1 MPESTTPTALPSIN
15 GAPANGDTANGKS
28 KKSSASNGNGADGN
42 GHAHESNGTVVTDP
56 DEIGASEL
64 EATEVARVKQSSLPG
79 SGSTGWTPGF
89 RSQTAPDRALKFARH
104 FTQSGQDPFS
114 TSQWERRTASIT
126 GENGKSVFEQKDCE
140 IPASWS
146 QLATNVVVSKYFR
159 GPMGTPQRETS
170 VRQVIGRVADTISD
184 WGKQG
189 GYFASEEDNQAFRD
203 ELVYLLLHQYGAFN
217 SPVWFNLG
225 VKGARQQASACQ
237 PYDAL
242 VSTPSGLVPIGEL
255 VERNAVG
262 AKVFDAHG
270 VARIVAVKENGVK
283 TVLRVHTKAG
293 YTLDVTG
300 DHLVWKA
307 TGAKSGQWVEAGTL
321 KAGDALQWHRTPV
334 VDKSQELS
342 GDVSEAALMGWLQSD
357 GFVGR
362 YEGTNSSLTIEA
374 IVVNA
379 EEEAWVRAALEATFP
394 SAHSHTRGVETQN
407 TELDCK
413 RIRVYGEFLA
423 PFIEKWGLLARRHEM
438 RVPSSLFTAPLS
450 VVAAYLRSLFQA
462 EGYVCVRDNA
472 VVAIDMMGEEMMR
485 GVQKLLLRFG
495 IYSRLR
501 RKEDARPDRAGMWSL
516 GIRTLGDRELF
527 AQEIGFIGQAKAT
540 KLAHSLKFNGLRASG
555 PKRIQIERIEV
566 RGEMPV
572 FDIQTSSGEYL
583 SGNIRV
589 HNCFINSVHDD
600 MESIM
605 ELAATEARLFKGGSG
620 AGTNLFRIRSS
631 REQLSGGGIASGP
644 VSFMRGWDAFAGAI
658 KSGGT
663 CLAPYQRVYTESG
676 PVAVEELAKRDGFI
690 TLSFDP
696 PANRY
701 KAKRA
706 RAWLAG
712 RKRVVRVE
720 TDKGQFDLS
729 FDHPV
734 KLSSGEYV
742 RAGDLKEGQSLF
754 ACSIDSQHGHVRVH
768 LRDGQ
773 KGKEFLH
780 RLIAGDVLGHE
791 LEGLVVHHCNGDK
804 GNNAPDNLEVM
815 TQAQH
820 AALHGRE
827 TALRGE
833 HIFQTGDFSHAGS
846 DNGMHR
852 DGTFWTSEAA
862 DSYRELQSDILV
874 RSGRAAEMQREAA
887 RQKTLNTAFRV
898 LNAGWPIE
906 TFEQYAR
913 GRKVVIGRIASLA
926 QLREQLDEEFGSY
939 DEFRREVTRSNHRV
953 VGVSTIGE
961 MDVYDVEVECPTPD
975 DKSPQTGHNFLIW
988 HGEEPTGSGV
998 IVANTR
1004 RAAKMVILNA
1014 DHPDIA
1020 EFITCKA
1027 NEEKKAW
1034 ALIDAGY
1041 NGGFNVPGGAYDSV
1055 AFQNANHSVRV
1066 TDEFMRAAENGA
1078 SWSTRAVTSGAVVET
1093 LNARDLLT
1101 SISETTHLCGD
1112 PGLQYDTTLND
1123 WHTCPNS
1130 GRINASNPCCVTGDT
1145 LVAVADGR
1153 VAVPIKELV
1162 GTEVPVFAHDHATGK
1177 TTISRMWNIGVK
1189 RENVAVFRVTL
1200 DDGTT
1205 FRATDDH
1212 LIMLRDGSYRMVRD
1226 LSAGDSLMPFHSKVL
1241 APQKNRTKRRYIWN
1255 GASWTPQYRALWNFW
1270 NGEQPVGTHIHHADF
1285 KALNDA
1291 PDNLVLL
1298 DADEHNAL
1306 HVSKMVGDNNP
1317 ARRLM
1322 SDEWRGNIARAVSGE
1337 RNPNFGK
1344 THSDA
1349 AKAQMSG
1356 KAKARFESRE
1366 ERDLAAQR
1374 ALGWME
1380 EARAQGRKIG
1390 RTPKERE
1397 VRCCPICRENF
1408 PSARETQVFCS
1419 NECRQSLMG
1428 RAMIGAKGGAAKA
1441 GRTVSPETRAKL
1453 SASVS
1458 RASNPAQ
1465 KSQAGRASNRASA
1478 LKAARLLL
1486 DNGVEPAFDSW
1497 DALRL
1502 QARALGA
1509 KRVPRAATLS
1519 HLFACESEFQE
1530 AATLY
1535 NHKVAS
1541 VEACGFE
1548 DVYDGTVDTHH
1559 NFAILTSAE
1568 DSCAKGQQNFSGI
1581 FIHNSE
1587 FVFLDDTAC
1596 NLASI
1601 NLLKFYDFDTGHF
1614 DARSYVHTSETFLMA
1629 QEIIVSFASYPT
1641 AKIAENSELFRP
1653 LGLGYCNIGALLMA
1667 MGLAYD
1673 SDEGRAFAGALTA
1686 IMTGAAYRQSAKIAR
1701 NTGAFEGYALNR
1713 EPMLRVIGKHRDA
1726 VGRINSSLVA
1736 PNVMEEARSCW
1747 DEALLLGQKYGYRNS
1762 QVTVLAP
1769 TGTISFMMDADTTGV
1784 EPDIALVK
1792 YKKLVGGGLL
1802 KIVNQ
1807 TVPAALRK
1815 LGYDENEIATIV
1827 EYIDK
1832 NDTIEGAPGLE
1843 DKHLSV
1849 FDCAFK
1855 AMNGVRSIH
1864 HMGHVKMMAAA
1875 QPFLS
1880 GAISKCV
1887 TGDTLIAST
1896 EGMFPIG
1903 SLYRGEKPG
1912 EFGDIEATLA
1922 SISEPQRADLF
1933 YYGGLR
1939 PTKRALLAD
1948 GRKIEGTWNHRVK
1961 VAGASGY
1968 DWKRMDDL
1976 EAGDFVSVRLGAS
1989 VWASQNADLLTGF
2002 APSPLHTAQ
2011 KRIELPAKMTPQ
2023 LARFLGQY
2031 IAEGNKTASNYMV
2044 RVTNLNPDVLAHC
2057 AQTVREQFSMEGR
2070 IETDRR
2076 NGVTSFVVASKTL
2089 CEFLD
2094 HIGAGGDSSSKQIPW
2109 SVLRSSEECVRE
2121 FIGGLW
2127 LDGYVRSDGMTAICL
2142 NSPELLRQLQVV
2154 LNNFGL
2160 RAHIIQKYN
2169 APYDKHFGELGMHG
2183 ADSRRFARLFRLDD
2197 AHKTEALEALCDK
2210 PKRVH
2215 SVYSDVIPA
2224 FKDEVR
2230 VFIKERRDTQRFRH
2244 LFDARTKHMAWHS
2257 VQQVADFYGEDLFQ
2271 ALPELREILENN
2283 IHFVAVKTIEDDYSA
2298 VYDFQ
2303 IPTNHAFLG
2312 NSIINHNTVNM
2323 PQDCTMDEI
2332 RDAYIQSW
2340 KMGVKAVA
2348 IYRDNSKR
2356 TQPLSTSS
2364 DAQKADK
2371 KESEV
2376 RKALRRKLPDERM
2389 SITHKFSIAG
2399 QEGYFMVG
2407 LYEDGSPGEIF
2418 IKMSKE
2424 GSTISGLM
2432 DSFAVAISMCLQYGV
2447 PLRVLVNK
2455 FSHTRFE
2462 PSGYTTNRDIP
2473 IAKSLMDYIF
2483 RWFDQKFH
2491 PNGDNG
2497 HFGKV
2502 APALGEGEAEPKK
2515 ADRAPALS
2523 ASAPQNTS
2531 NPSLFTHEDGA
2542 TSSGN
2547 LADAQASLMQS
2558 QADSPPCPNCGA
2570 ITVRSGACYK
2580 CNECGTTTGCG

>member
-1 MPESTTPTALPSIN
+1 MSQDQTQSPAAPELN
-15 GAPANGDTANGKS
+15 GALSNEKGNGKS
-28 KKSSASNGNGADGN
+28 SSKTNGNGAARTHG
-42 GHAHESNGTVVTDP
+42 ETLVVP
-56 DEIGASEL
+56 DEAPQAEL
-64 EATEVARVKQSSLPG
+64 QNGEAARQSFAQMTAQSG

-89 RSQTAPDRALKFARH
+89 RSQTASERALKFARH
-104 FTQSGQDPFS
+104 FTQAGQDPFA
-114 TSQWERRTASIT
+114 TSQWEKRTASIT

-140 IPASWS
+140 IPAFWS

-159 GPMGTPQRETS
+159 GPMDSPQRETS
-170 VRQVIGRVADTISD
+170 VRQVIGRVADTIHD

-189 GYFASEEDNQAFRD
+189 GYFQNEGEAQSFRD
-203 ELVYLLLHQYGAFN
+203 ELVYLLLHQYGSFN

-225 VKGARQQASACQ
+225 VKGARAQASA
-237 PYDAL
+237 
-242 VSTPSGLVPIGEL
+242 
-255 VERNAVG
+255 
-262 AKVFDAHG
+262 
-270 VARIVAVKENGVK
+270 
-283 TVLRVHTKAG
+283 
-293 YTLDVTG
+293 
-300 DHLVWKA
+300 
-307 TGAKSGQWVEAGTL
+307 
-321 KAGDALQWHRTPV
+321 
-334 VDKSQELS
+334 
-342 GDVSEAALMGWLQSD
+342 
-357 GFVGR
+357 
-362 YEGTNSSLTIEA
+362 
-374 IVVNA
+374 
-379 EEEAWVRAALEATFP
+379 
-394 SAHSHTRGVETQN
+394 
-407 TELDCK
+407 
-413 RIRVYGEFLA
+413 
-423 PFIEKWGLLARRHEM
+423 
-438 RVPSSLFTAPLS
+438 
-450 VVAAYLRSLFQA
+450 
-462 EGYVCVRDNA
+462 
-472 VVAIDMMGEEMMR
+472 
-485 GVQKLLLRFG
+485 
-495 IYSRLR
+495 
-501 RKEDARPDRAGMWSL
+501 
-516 GIRTLGDRELF
+516 
-527 AQEIGFIGQAKAT
+527 
-540 KLAHSLKFNGLRASG
+540 
-555 PKRIQIERIEV
+555 
-566 RGEMPV
+566 
-572 FDIQTSSGEYL
+572 
-583 SGNIRV
+583 
-589 HNCFINSVHDD
+589 CFINSVHDD

-663 CLAPYQRVYTESG
+663 
-676 PVAVEELAKRDGFI
+676 
-690 TLSFDP
+690 
-696 PANRY
+696 
-701 KAKRA
+701 
-706 RAWLAG
+706 
-712 RKRVVRVE
+712 
-720 TDKGQFDLS
+720 
-729 FDHPV
+729 
-734 KLSSGEYV
+734 
-742 RAGDLKEGQSLF
+742 
-754 ACSIDSQHGHVRVH
+754 
-768 LRDGQ
+768 
-773 KGKEFLH
+773 
-780 RLIAGDVLGHE
+780 
-791 LEGLVVHHCNGDK
+791 
-804 GNNAPDNLEVM
+804 
-815 TQAQH
+815 
-820 AALHGRE
+820 
-827 TALRGE
+827 
-833 HIFQTGDFSHAGS
+833 
-846 DNGMHR
+846 
-852 DGTFWTSEAA
+852 
-862 DSYRELQSDILV
+862 
-874 RSGRAAEMQREAA
+874 
-887 RQKTLNTAFRV
+887 
-898 LNAGWPIE
+898 
-906 TFEQYAR
+906 
-913 GRKVVIGRIASLA
+913 
-926 QLREQLDEEFGSY
+926 
-939 DEFRREVTRSNHRV
+939 
-953 VGVSTIGE
+953 
-961 MDVYDVEVECPTPD
+961 
-975 DKSPQTGHNFLIW
+975 
-988 HGEEPTGSGV
+988 
-998 IVANTR
+998 TR

-1020 EFITCKA
+1020 EFIVCKA

-1078 SWSTRAVTSGAVVET
+1078 SWSTRAVTSGKVVET
-1093 LNARDLLT
+1093 LQARDLLH
-1101 SISETTHLCGD
+1101 SIAETTHICGD
-1112 PGLQYDTTLND
+1112 PGLQFDTTLND
-1123 WHTCPNS
+1123 WHTCSNT

-1177 TTISRMWNIGVK
+1177 TTISRMWNIEVK
-1189 RENVAVFRVTL
+1189 RQNVPVFRVTL
-1200 DDGTT
+1200 DDGST
-1205 FRATDDH
+1205 FRVTDDH

-1226 LSAGDSLMPFHSKVL
+1226 LNAGDSLMPFHSKVL
-1241 APQKNRTKRRYIWN
+1241 APDSNRTKRRFIWN
-1255 GASWTPQYRALWNFW
+1255 GASWTPQYRAIWSAL
-1270 NGEQPVGTHIHHADF
+1270 NGEQPAQTHIHHADF
-1285 KALNDA
+1285 DALNDA
-1291 PDNLVLL
+1291 PANLVLMS
-1298 DADEHNAL
+1298 ADEHNAL
-1306 HVSKMVGDNNP
+1306 HVSKMPGDNNP

-1322 SDEWRGNIARAVSGE
+1322 NDEWRANIARAVSGE
-1337 RNPNFGK
+1337 NNPHFGK

-1349 AKAQMSG
+1349 AKSEMSR

-1366 ERDLAAQR
+1366 ERDLASQR
-1374 ALGWME
+1374 ALSWME

-1397 VRCCPICRENF
+1397 VRCCPVCRENF
-1408 PSARETQVFCS
+1408 GAARETQVFCS
-1419 NECRQSLMG
+1419 NECRQSPMG
-1428 RAMIGAKGGAAKA
+1428 RAMIGAKGGATKI
-1441 GRTVSPETRAKL
+1441 GRTPSTQTRAGL
-1453 SASVS
+1453 SVAVS
-1458 RASNPAQ
+1458 RASDSAQ
-1465 KSQAGRASNRASA
+1465 KAQAARASSRASA

-1486 DNGVEPAFDSW
+1486 DNGVEPTLSSW
-1497 DALRL
+1497 DTLRL
-1502 QARALGA
+1502 QARTLGA
-1509 KRVPRAATLS
+1509 KRVPHASTLARMFGS
-1519 HLFACESEFQE
+1519 QAKLRE
-1530 AATLY
+1530 AAMLY
-1535 NHKVAS
+1535 NHKVVK
-1541 VEACGFE
+1541 VEADGFE

-1559 NFAILTSAE
+1559 NFAILTSE
-1568 DSCAKGQQNFSGI
+1568 DESSAKGQQNFSGI

-1601 NLLKFYDFDTGHF
+1601 NLLKFYDFETGHF
-1614 DARSYVHTSETFLMA
+1614 DALAYVHASETFITA

-1641 AKIAENSELFRP
+1641 AKIAENSELYRP

-1701 NTGAFEGYALNR
+1701 NTGAFEGYAKNR

-1726 VGRINSSLVA
+1726 VNRIDHSLVA
-1736 PNVMEEARSCW
+1736 PNVMEEAHKCW
-1747 DEALLLGQKYGYRNS
+1747 DEALLLGQKHGYRNS
-1762 QVTVLAP
+1762 QVSVLAP

-1815 LGYDENEIATIV
+1815 LGYDENEIKSIV

-1832 NDTIEGAPGLE
+1832 NDTIEGAPGLRDE
-1843 DKHLSV
+1843 DLKV

-1887 TGDTLIAST
+1887 TGDTMIAST
-1896 EGMFPIG
+1896 QGLFPIG

-1922 SISEPQRADLF
+1922 SVGAPQKADLF

-1948 GRKIEGTWNHRVK
+1948 GRNIEGTWNHRVK
-1961 VAGASGY
+1961 VANAQGY
-1968 DWKRMDDL
+1968 GWKLLEDL
-1976 EAGDFVSVRLGAS
+1976 EAGDFVSVRLGAN
-1989 VWASQNADLLTGF
+1989 VWALDNADLLKGF
-2002 APSPLHTAQ
+2002 NPSPLHTAQ
-2011 KRIELPAKMTPQ
+2011 KRITLPERMTPQ

-2031 IAEGNKTASNYMV
+2031 IAEGNKAASNYTV
-2044 RVTNLNPDVLAHC
+2044 RVTNLNTDVLAHC
-2057 AQTVREQFSMEGR
+2057 LETVRDQFGLTGR
-2070 IETDRR
+2070 IETDKR

-2121 FIGGLW
+2121 FVGGLW
-2127 LDGYVRSDGMTAICL
+2127 LDGYVRGDGMTAICL

-2160 RAHIIQKYN
+2160 RAHIIQKFNPQYN
-2169 APYDKHFGELGMHG
+2169 KHFGELGMHG
-2183 ADSRRFARLFRLDD
+2183 ADSRQFARLFRLDD
-2197 AHKTEALEALCDK
+2197 AHKTEALELLCAK

-2215 SVYSDVIPA
+2215 SVHSDVIPA
-2224 FKDEVR
+2224 FKEEIR
-2230 VFIKERRDTQRFRH
+2230 AFIKARRDAQRFRH
-2244 LFDARTKHMAWHS
+2244 LFDARTKHASWHS
-2257 VQQVADFYGEDLFQ
+2257 VKEVADFYGEALFE
-2271 ALPELREILENN
+2271 AIPDLREILDNN
-2283 IHFVAVKTIEDDYSA
+2283 IHFVALKSVEDDYAA

-2303 IPTNHAFLG
+2303 VPSNHAFLG
-2312 NSIINHNTVNM
+2312 NSIVNHNTVNM
-2323 PQDCTMDEI
+2323 PQDCTVEDIM
-2332 RDAYIQSW
+2332 DAYIQSW
-2340 KMGVKAVA
+2340 KLGVKAVA

-2364 DAQKADK
+2364 DAQKAEK
-2371 KESEV
+2371 KESEIK
-2376 RKALRRKLPDERM
+2376 RAMRRKLPDERN

-2497 HFGKV
+2497 HIGK
-2502 APALGEGEAEPKK
+2502 PAHAEDGADSKK
-2515 ADRAPALS
+2515 ADRAPASS
-2523 ASAPQNTS
+2523 ASAPS
-2531 NPSLFTHEDGA
+2531 SPSLFSASSHEEGA
-2542 TSSGN
+2542 RNGN

>member
-1 MPESTTPTALPSIN
+1 MLGFSFSARTVSARRRLPNHASISHPMPESTIPTALPSPN
-15 GAPANGDTANGKS
+15 DAPTNGGAPNGKS
-28 KKSSASNGNGADGN
+28 KKSPASNGNGANGN
-42 GHAHESNGTVVTDP
+42 GHSHESSGTVVTDP
-56 DEIGASEL
+56 DEIGAPEL

-114 TSQWERRTASIT
+114 TSQWEHRTASIT

-140 IPASWS
+140 IPAAWS

-159 GPMGTPQRETS
+159 GPMNTPQRETS
-170 VRQVIGRVADTISD
+170 VRQVIGRVADTIGD

-189 GYFASEEDNQAFRD
+189 GYFASEEDGQAFRD

-255 VERNAVG
+255 VQRNAVG
-262 AKVFDAHG
+262 TKVFDAHG
-270 VARIVAVKENGVK
+270 VARIVAVKNNGVK
-283 TVLRVHTKAG
+283 IVLRVHTKAG
-293 YTLDVTG
+293 YTLDVTA

-307 TGAKSGQWVEAGTL
+307 TGAKSGQWVEGGTL
-321 KAGDALQWHRTPV
+321 KAGDCLQWHRTPV

-342 GDVSEAALMGWLQSD
+342 GDVSEAALAGWLQSD

-362 YEGTNSSLTIEA
+362 YQGTNRSLTMEA

-379 EEEAWVRAALEATFP
+379 EEEAWVRAALEATF
-394 SAHSHTRGVETQN
+394 SDVHSHTRNVETQN

-423 PFIEKWGLLARRHEM
+423 PFIEKWGLMARRHEM

-472 VVAIDMMGEEMMR
+472 VVGIDMMGEEMMR

-527 AQEIGFIGQAKAT
+527 AQEIGFISQVKAT
-540 KLAHSLKFNGLRASG
+540 KLARSLELAGLRTGCS
-555 PKRIQIERIEV
+555 KRIQIEHIEV

-589 HNCFINSVHDD
+589 HNCFINSVYDD

-663 CLAPYQRVYTESG
+663 
-676 PVAVEELAKRDGFI
+676 
-690 TLSFDP
+690 
-696 PANRY
+696 
-701 KAKRA
+701 
-706 RAWLAG
+706 
-712 RKRVVRVE
+712 
-720 TDKGQFDLS
+720 
-729 FDHPV
+729 
-734 KLSSGEYV
+734 
-742 RAGDLKEGQSLF
+742 
-754 ACSIDSQHGHVRVH
+754 
-768 LRDGQ
+768 
-773 KGKEFLH
+773 
-780 RLIAGDVLGHE
+780 
-791 LEGLVVHHCNGDK
+791 
-804 GNNAPDNLEVM
+804 
-815 TQAQH
+815 
-820 AALHGRE
+820 
-827 TALRGE
+827 
-833 HIFQTGDFSHAGS
+833 
-846 DNGMHR
+846 
-852 DGTFWTSEAA
+852 
-862 DSYRELQSDILV
+862 
-874 RSGRAAEMQREAA
+874 
-887 RQKTLNTAFRV
+887 
-898 LNAGWPIE
+898 
-906 TFEQYAR
+906 
-913 GRKVVIGRIASLA
+913 
-926 QLREQLDEEFGSY
+926 
-939 DEFRREVTRSNHRV
+939 
-953 VGVSTIGE
+953 
-961 MDVYDVEVECPTPD
+961 
-975 DKSPQTGHNFLIW
+975 
-988 HGEEPTGSGV
+988 
-998 IVANTR
+998 TR

-1093 LNARDLLT
+1093 LNARDLLHT
-1101 SISETTHLCGD
+1101 IAETTHICGD

-1123 WHTCPNS
+1123 WHTCPNT
-1130 GRINASNPCCVTGDT
+1130 GRINASNPC
-1145 LVAVADGR
+1145 
-1153 VAVPIKELV
+1153 
-1162 GTEVPVFAHDHATGK
+1162 
-1177 TTISRMWNIGVK
+1177 
-1189 RENVAVFRVTL
+1189 
-1200 DDGTT
+1200 
-1205 FRATDDH
+1205 
-1212 LIMLRDGSYRMVRD
+1212 
-1226 LSAGDSLMPFHSKVL
+1226 
-1241 APQKNRTKRRYIWN
+1241 
-1255 GASWTPQYRALWNFW
+1255 
-1270 NGEQPVGTHIHHADF
+1270 
-1285 KALNDA
+1285 
-1291 PDNLVLL
+1291 
-1298 DADEHNAL
+1298 
-1306 HVSKMVGDNNP
+1306 
-1317 ARRLM
+1317 
-1322 SDEWRGNIARAVSGE
+1322 
-1337 RNPNFGK
+1337 
-1344 THSDA
+1344 
-1349 AKAQMSG
+1349 
-1356 KAKARFESRE
+1356 
-1366 ERDLAAQR
+1366 
-1374 ALGWME
+1374 
-1380 EARAQGRKIG
+1380 
-1390 RTPKERE
+1390 
-1397 VRCCPICRENF
+1397 
-1408 PSARETQVFCS
+1408 
-1419 NECRQSLMG
+1419 
-1428 RAMIGAKGGAAKA
+1428 
-1441 GRTVSPETRAKL
+1441 
-1453 SASVS
+1453 
-1458 RASNPAQ
+1458 
-1465 KSQAGRASNRASA
+1465 
-1478 LKAARLLL
+1478 
-1486 DNGVEPAFDSW
+1486 
-1497 DALRL
+1497 
-1502 QARALGA
+1502 
-1509 KRVPRAATLS
+1509 
-1519 HLFACESEFQE
+1519 
-1530 AATLY
+1530 
-1535 NHKVAS
+1535 
-1541 VEACGFE
+1541 
-1548 DVYDGTVDTHH
+1548 
-1559 NFAILTSAE
+1559 
-1568 DSCAKGQQNFSGI
+1568 
-1581 FIHNSE
+1581 SE

-1614 DARSYVHTSETFLMA
+1614 DARSYVHTSETFLTA

-1701 NTGAFEGYALNR
+1701 NTSAFEGYALNR
-1713 EPMLRVIGKHRDA
+1713 EPMLRVIGKHRDD
-1726 VGRINSSLVA
+1726 VGHINSALVA

-1843 DKHLSV
+1843 DRHLSV

-1880 GAISKCV
+1880 GAISK
-1887 TGDTLIAST
+1887 
-1896 EGMFPIG
+1896 
-1903 SLYRGEKPG
+1903 
-1912 EFGDIEATLA
+1912 
-1922 SISEPQRADLF
+1922 
-1933 YYGGLR
+1933 
-1939 PTKRALLAD
+1939 
-1948 GRKIEGTWNHRVK
+1948 
-1961 VAGASGY
+1961 
-1968 DWKRMDDL
+1968 
-1976 EAGDFVSVRLGAS
+1976 
-1989 VWASQNADLLTGF
+1989 
-2002 APSPLHTAQ
+2002 
-2011 KRIELPAKMTPQ
+2011 
-2023 LARFLGQY
+2023 
-2031 IAEGNKTASNYMV
+2031 
-2044 RVTNLNPDVLAHC
+2044 
-2057 AQTVREQFSMEGR
+2057 
-2070 IETDRR
+2070 
-2076 NGVTSFVVASKTL
+2076 
-2089 CEFLD
+2089 
-2094 HIGAGGDSSSKQIPW
+2094 
-2109 SVLRSSEECVRE
+2109 
-2121 FIGGLW
+2121 
-2127 LDGYVRSDGMTAICL
+2127 
-2142 NSPELLRQLQVV
+2142 
-2154 LNNFGL
+2154 
-2160 RAHIIQKYN
+2160 
-2169 APYDKHFGELGMHG
+2169 
-2183 ADSRRFARLFRLDD
+2183 
-2197 AHKTEALEALCDK
+2197 
-2210 PKRVH
+2210 
-2215 SVYSDVIPA
+2215 
-2224 FKDEVR
+2224 
-2230 VFIKERRDTQRFRH
+2230 
-2244 LFDARTKHMAWHS
+2244 
-2257 VQQVADFYGEDLFQ
+2257 
-2271 ALPELREILENN
+2271 
-2283 IHFVAVKTIEDDYSA
+2283 
-2298 VYDFQ
+2298 
-2303 IPTNHAFLG
+2303 
-2312 NSIINHNTVNM
+2312 TVNM
-2323 PQDCTMDEI
+2323 PQDCTVDEI

-2502 APALGEGEAEPKK
+2502 APALEGEVEPKK
-2515 ADRAPALS
+2515 ADRAPAFS
-2523 ASAPQNTS
+2523 ASAPS
-2531 NPSLFTHEDGA
+2531 NPSLFTHENGA

>member
-1 MPESTTPTALPSIN
+1 MLGFPLRLVPLNGRRILHRTNIQSHPMPESTTPSTQSPASD
-15 GAPANGDTANGKS
+15 APTNARAASGKS
-28 KKSSASNGNGADGN
+28 KSSTASNGTNGQGAN
-42 GHAHESNGTVVTDP
+42 GHLHESNGTVVTDP
-56 DEIGASEL
+56 DEIGAPEL
-64 EATEVARVKQSSLPG
+64 EATELARVKQSSLPG

-104 FTQSGQDPFS
+104 FTQAGQDPFS

-140 IPASWS
+140 IPAAWS

-159 GPMGTPQRETS
+159 GPMNTPQRETS
-170 VRQVIGRVADTISD
+170 VRQVIGRVADTIGD

-189 GYFASEEDNQAFRD
+189 GYFASDEDGQAFRD

-225 VKGARQQASACQ
+225 VKGARQQASAC
-237 PYDAL
+237 
-242 VSTPSGLVPIGEL
+242 
-255 VERNAVG
+255 
-262 AKVFDAHG
+262 
-270 VARIVAVKENGVK
+270 
-283 TVLRVHTKAG
+283 
-293 YTLDVTG
+293 
-300 DHLVWKA
+300 
-307 TGAKSGQWVEAGTL
+307 
-321 KAGDALQWHRTPV
+321 
-334 VDKSQELS
+334 
-342 GDVSEAALMGWLQSD
+342 
-357 GFVGR
+357 
-362 YEGTNSSLTIEA
+362 
-374 IVVNA
+374 
-379 EEEAWVRAALEATFP
+379 
-394 SAHSHTRGVETQN
+394 
-407 TELDCK
+407 
-413 RIRVYGEFLA
+413 
-423 PFIEKWGLLARRHEM
+423 
-438 RVPSSLFTAPLS
+438 
-450 VVAAYLRSLFQA
+450 
-462 EGYVCVRDNA
+462 
-472 VVAIDMMGEEMMR
+472 
-485 GVQKLLLRFG
+485 
-495 IYSRLR
+495 
-501 RKEDARPDRAGMWSL
+501 
-516 GIRTLGDRELF
+516 
-527 AQEIGFIGQAKAT
+527 
-540 KLAHSLKFNGLRASG
+540 
-555 PKRIQIERIEV
+555 
-566 RGEMPV
+566 
-572 FDIQTSSGEYL
+572 
-583 SGNIRV
+583 
-589 HNCFINSVHDD
+589 FINSVYDD

-676 PVAVEELAKRDGFI
+676 PVAVEELAQREGFI

-780 RLIAGDVLGHE
+780 RLVAGDVLGHD
-791 LEGLVVHHCNGDK
+791 LEGLVVHHRDGDK

-874 RSGRAAEMQREAA
+874 RSGRAIEMQREAA

-913 GRKVVIGRIASLA
+913 GRKAVIGRIASLA

-939 DEFRREVTRSNHRV
+939 DEFRREVARSNHRV
-953 VGVSTIGE
+953 LGVSDVGE
-961 MDVYDVEVECPTPD
+961 MNVYDVEVECPTPD

-988 HGEEPTGSGV
+988 HGEERTGSGV

-1020 EFITCKA
+1020 DFIVCKA

-1093 LNARDLLT
+1093 LNARDLLH
-1101 SISETTHLCGD
+1101 SIAETTHICGD

-1153 VAVPIKELV
+1153 VAVPIRELV
-1162 GTEVPVFAHDHATGK
+1162 ETEVPVFAHDHATGK
-1177 TTISRMWNIGVK
+1177 TTISRMWNISVK
-1189 RENVAVFRVTL
+1189 RENVPVFRVTL

-1212 LIMLRDGSYRMVRD
+1212 LIMLRDGSYRMARD

-1270 NGEQPVGTHIHHADF
+1270 NGEQPVGTHIHHAGFD
-1285 KALNDA
+1285 ALNDA

-1298 DADEHNAL
+1298 DASEHNAL

-1322 SDEWRGNIARAVSGE
+1322 NDEWRGNIACAVSGE
-1337 RNPNFGK
+1337 RNPHFGK

-1349 AKAQMSG
+1349 AKAQMSD

-1374 ALGWME
+1374 ALNWME

-1397 VRCCPICRENF
+1397 VRCCPVCRENF
-1408 PSARETQVFCS
+1408 GAARETQVFCS
-1419 NECRQSLMG
+1419 NECRQSPMG
-1428 RAMIGAKGGAAKA
+1428 RAMIGAKGGAAKT
-1441 GRTVSPETRAKL
+1441 GRTVSLETRAKL
-1453 SASVS
+1453 SVSVS

-1465 KSQAGRASNRASA
+1465 KAQAGRASNRASA

-1486 DNGVEPAFDSW
+1486 DNGVEPAFASW

-1535 NHKVAS
+1535 NHKVVS

-1559 NFAILTSAE
+1559 NFAILTSVE
-1568 DSCAKGQQNFSGI
+1568 DSCANGHQNFSGI

-1614 DARSYVHTSETFLMA
+1614 DARSYVHTSETFLTA

-1653 LGLGYCNIGALLMA
+1653 LGLGYCNVGALLMA

-1747 DEALLLGQKYGYRNS
+1747 DEALLLGQKHGYRNS

-1815 LGYDENEIATIV
+1815 LGYDENEIQSIV

-1843 DKHLSV
+1843 DRHLSV

-1880 GAISKCV
+1880 GAISK
-1887 TGDTLIAST
+1887 
-1896 EGMFPIG
+1896 
-1903 SLYRGEKPG
+1903 
-1912 EFGDIEATLA
+1912 
-1922 SISEPQRADLF
+1922 
-1933 YYGGLR
+1933 
-1939 PTKRALLAD
+1939 
-1948 GRKIEGTWNHRVK
+1948 
-1961 VAGASGY
+1961 
-1968 DWKRMDDL
+1968 
-1976 EAGDFVSVRLGAS
+1976 
-1989 VWASQNADLLTGF
+1989 
-2002 APSPLHTAQ
+2002 
-2011 KRIELPAKMTPQ
+2011 
-2023 LARFLGQY
+2023 
-2031 IAEGNKTASNYMV
+2031 
-2044 RVTNLNPDVLAHC
+2044 
-2057 AQTVREQFSMEGR
+2057 
-2070 IETDRR
+2070 
-2076 NGVTSFVVASKTL
+2076 
-2089 CEFLD
+2089 
-2094 HIGAGGDSSSKQIPW
+2094 
-2109 SVLRSSEECVRE
+2109 
-2121 FIGGLW
+2121 
-2127 LDGYVRSDGMTAICL
+2127 
-2142 NSPELLRQLQVV
+2142 
-2154 LNNFGL
+2154 
-2160 RAHIIQKYN
+2160 
-2169 APYDKHFGELGMHG
+2169 
-2183 ADSRRFARLFRLDD
+2183 
-2197 AHKTEALEALCDK
+2197 
-2210 PKRVH
+2210 
-2215 SVYSDVIPA
+2215 
-2224 FKDEVR
+2224 
-2230 VFIKERRDTQRFRH
+2230 
-2244 LFDARTKHMAWHS
+2244 
-2257 VQQVADFYGEDLFQ
+2257 
-2271 ALPELREILENN
+2271 
-2283 IHFVAVKTIEDDYSA
+2283 
-2298 VYDFQ
+2298 
-2303 IPTNHAFLG
+2303 
-2312 NSIINHNTVNM
+2312 TVNM
-2323 PQDCTMDEI
+2323 PQDCTVDEI

-2497 HFGKV
+2497 HFGKT
-2502 APALGEGEAEPKK
+2502 APATEGEAEPKK
-2515 ADRAPALS
+2515 ADRAPALT
-2523 ASAPQNTS
+2523 ASAPS